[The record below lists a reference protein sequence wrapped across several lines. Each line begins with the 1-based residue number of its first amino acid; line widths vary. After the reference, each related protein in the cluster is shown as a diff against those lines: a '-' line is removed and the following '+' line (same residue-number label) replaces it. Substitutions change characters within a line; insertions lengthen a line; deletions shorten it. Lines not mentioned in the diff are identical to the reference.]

1 MYQYTILNTR
11 TAAKFSLGYTARIK
25 TKKYEKE
32 KNRKKFMTLGN
43 FIKGVLRSVK
53 TVQKDVKKLRNQISQ
68 T

>member
-1 MYQYTILNTR
+1 
-11 TAAKFSLGYTARIK
+11 
-25 TKKYEKE
+25 
-32 KNRKKFMTLGN
+32 MTLGN